1 MRAKVSVEAEG
12 LAAEIEKELARDVT
26 ASVREGTETLKGL
39 LRGAT
44 EQAFKGNRLPKAWRG
59 KVYPQGQNSVDAA
72 GVVSVRGKAAEIIET
87 ALKATVIRARGGRW
101 LAIPTE
107 AAGRFGL
114 KRGANGMGATVNKRG
129 ARERITPGGFER
141 RTGMKLRFVYEGG
154 KKGGR
159 RAFLIADQ
167 AMLGPGRVA
176 RPYRTKGRGSRLY
189 GPAGQSFVV
198 FVLVPQITTQKR
210 MDLDLIA
217 EQVGAKTA
225 GLISITRSR

>member
-44 EQAFKGNRLPKAWRG
+44 EQAFKGNRLPKAWRA

-107 AAGRFGL
+107 AAGKFGL

>member
-1 MRAKVSVEAEG
+1 MRTRVSIEAEG
-12 LAAEIEKELARDVT
+12 LAAEIEKELARDIT
-26 ASVREGTETLKGL
+26 ASIREGTEALKGL
-39 LRGAT
+39 VRGAT

-59 KVYPQGQNSVDAA
+59 KVYPQGQDSVDAA

-107 AAGRFGL
+107 AAGKFGL

-159 RAFLIADQ
+159 RAFLVADQ
-167 AMLGPGRVA
+167 AMLGAGRVA
-176 RPYRTKGRGSRLY
+176 KPYQSRGRGSRLY
-189 GPAGQSFVV
+189 GPSGQTIVV
-198 FVLVPQITTQKR
+198 FILVPQVSTRKR

-217 EQVGAKTA
+217 QQIGERTA
-225 GLISITRSR
+225 GLISISRSR

>member
-1 MRAKVSVEAEG
+1 MRAKVSIEAEG

-107 AAGRFGL
+107 AAGKFGL

-225 GLISITRSR
+225 GLISMTRSR

>member
-1 MRAKVSVEAEG
+1 MRARTSIDAEG
-12 LAAEIEKELARDVT
+12 LAAEIEKELARDIT
-26 ASVREGTETLKGL
+26 ASVREGTEALKGL
-39 LRGAT
+39 VRGAT
-44 EQAFKGNRLPKAWRG
+44 ERAFRGNRLPKAWRG
-59 KVYPQGQNSVDAA
+59 NVYPKGQDSVDAA
-72 GVVSVRGKAAEIIET
+72 GYVAVRGSAAAIIET

-107 AAGRFGL
+107 AAGKFGL

-141 RTGMKLRFVYEGG
+141 RTGMKLRFQYEGG

-176 RPYRTKGRGSRLY
+176 RPYRSKGRGSRLY
-189 GPAGQSFVV
+189 GPAGQSFVA
-198 FVLVPQITTQKR
+198 FILVPQITTQKR
-210 MDLDLIA
+210 MDLETLA
-217 EQVGAKTA
+217 EQAGSKTA
-225 GLISITRSR
+225 GLIVTHRSR

>member
-1 MRAKVSVEAEG
+1 MRAKVSIEAEG

-26 ASVREGTETLKGL
+26 ASVREGTETLKVL

-107 AAGRFGL
+107 AAGKFGL

-129 ARERITPGGFER
+129 ARERITPSGFER

-198 FVLVPQITTQKR
+198 FILVPQITTQKR

>member
-1 MRAKVSVEAEG
+1 MRTRISIEAEG

-26 ASVREGTETLKGL
+26 ASIRDGTEALKGL
-39 LRGAT
+39 VRGAT
-44 EQAFKGNRLPKAWRG
+44 EQAFKGNRLPKAWRSR
-59 KVYPQGQNSVDAA
+59 VYPQGQNSVDAA
-72 GVVSVRGKAAEIIET
+72 GVVAVRGKSAEIVET
-87 ALKATVIRARGGRW
+87 AFKATVIRARGGRW

-107 AAGRFGL
+107 AAGKFGL

-167 AMLGPGRVA
+167 AMLGAGRVA
-176 RPYRTKGRGSRLY
+176 KPYQSKGRGSRLY
-189 GPAGQSFVV
+189 GPAGQSIVV
-198 FVLVPQITTQKR
+198 FILVPQVTTQKR
-210 MDLDLIA
+210 MDLDTIA
-217 EQVGAKTA
+217 EQAGSKTA
-225 GLISITRSR
+225 GLIVTHRSR

>member
-1 MRAKVSVEAEG
+1 MRAKVSIEAEG

-72 GVVSVRGKAAEIIET
+72 GVVSVRGKAADIIET

-107 AAGRFGL
+107 AAGKFGL

-167 AMLGPGRVA
+167 ATLGPGRVA

>member
-1 MRAKVSVEAEG
+1 MRAKVSIEAEG

-39 LRGAT
+39 LRSAT

-107 AAGRFGL
+107 AAGKFGL

>member
-1 MRAKVSVEAEG
+1 MRAKVSVAAEG
-12 LAAEIEKELARDVT
+12 LAAEIEKELARDIT
-26 ASVREGTETLKGL
+26 ASVREGTDILKGL

-59 KVYPQGQNSVDAA
+59 KVYPQSQDSVDAA
-72 GVVSVRGKAAEIIET
+72 GVVSVRGSAAEIIET
-87 ALKATVIRARGGRW
+87 ALQATVIRAKGGRW

-107 AAGRFGL
+107 AAGKFGL
-114 KRGANGMGATVNKRG
+114 KRGANGMGVTVNKRG

-154 KKGGR
+154 RKGGR

-167 AMLGPGRVA
+167 AMLGAGRVA
-176 RPYRTKGRGSRLY
+176 RPYRSKGRGSRLY
-189 GPAGQSFVV
+189 GPAGQSIVV
-198 FVLVPQITTQKR
+198 FILVPQITTRKR

-217 EQVGAKTA
+217 DQVGARTA
-225 GLISITRSR
+225 GLISISRGR

>member
-1 MRAKVSVEAEG
+1 MRAKVSIEAEG

-107 AAGRFGL
+107 AAGKFGL

>member
-1 MRAKVSVEAEG
+1 MRAKVSIEAEG

-107 AAGRFGL
+107 AAGKFGL

-210 MDLDLIA
+210 KDLDLIA

>member
-1 MRAKVSVEAEG
+1 MRAKVSIEAEG

-72 GVVSVRGKAAEIIET
+72 GVVSVRGKAADIIET

-107 AAGRFGL
+107 AAGKFGL

-154 KKGGR
+154 KKGGP

>member
-1 MRAKVSVEAEG
+1 
-12 LAAEIEKELARDVT
+12 
-26 ASVREGTETLKGL
+26 
-39 LRGAT
+39 
-44 EQAFKGNRLPKAWRG
+44 
-59 KVYPQGQNSVDAA
+59 
-72 GVVSVRGKAAEIIET
+72 
-87 ALKATVIRARGGRW
+87 
-101 LAIPTE
+101 
-107 AAGRFGL
+107 
-114 KRGANGMGATVNKRG
+114 VNKRG